1 MKKLSC
7 FSTQIYKSNLKLS
20 PSKINALHSES
31 LFVSERDTK
40 GIDWSK
46 QNYPFGYTSYYSIPK
61 IDLFSKS
68 YATVAKLINSHL
80 KKYIKLLD
88 FDLKAEDLHLSS
100 FWINV
105 MNQGCRHPWHNH
117 PLSVIS
123 GTIYLTTTTDKTAI
137 RFEDPR
143 QPFFMGRPAV
153 KSPQSLYLSEKTKA
167 ADILLFESWLKHE
180 VPPVISTKPRVS
192 LSFNFD
198 LK

>member
-1 MKKLSC
+1 MKKLNC
-7 FSTQIYKSNLKLS
+7 FKTQIYKSHLNLTS
-20 PSKINALHSES
+20 PKVKILHDEA
-31 LFVSERDTK
+31 LFVSKRDSK
-40 GIDWSK
+40 GIDWSE

-68 YATVAKLINSHL
+68 YEKVVHLITPHL
-80 KKYIKLLD
+80 DNYIKILD
-88 FDLKAEDLHLSS
+88 FDLKTKDLHLSS

-123 GTIYLTTTTDKTAI
+123 GTIYLTNTTDKTAI

-143 QPFFMGRPAV
+143 QPFFMARPAL
-153 KSPQSLYLSEKTKA
+153 KKPQSLYLSEKTNA
-167 ADILLFESWLKHE
+167 GDIILFESWLKHE